1 MLRKPHSFFAIGNR
15 TETDTARFY
24 RVDRV
29 PVLQL
34 NTITPS
40 DGGYTHGY
48 LLIPHILDW
57 FYFYL
62 LEENF
67 GSITNYHEF
76 YLEYKQDHIVI
87 SIFMN

>member
-1 MLRKPHSFFAIGNR
+1 MLRKSHSFFAIGNL

-48 LLIPHILDW
+48 LL
-57 FYFYL
+57 
-62 LEENF
+62 
-67 GSITNYHEF
+67 
-76 YLEYKQDHIVI
+76 
-87 SIFMN
+87 